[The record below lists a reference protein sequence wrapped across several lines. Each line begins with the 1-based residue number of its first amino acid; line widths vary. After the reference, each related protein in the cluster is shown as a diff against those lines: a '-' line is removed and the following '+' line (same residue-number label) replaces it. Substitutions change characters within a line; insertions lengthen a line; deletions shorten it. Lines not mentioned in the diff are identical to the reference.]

1 VFFFSFIIKIHKS
14 SKRQS
19 IEKKREKEEGK
30 RKDPRVFANKKG
42 KSIF

>member
-1 VFFFSFIIKIHKS
+1 VFFSWFIIKIPKY
-14 SKRQS
+14 SKIRS

-30 RKDPRVFANKKG
+30 RKPPRVFANKKG